1 MDLRDMGIQ
10 TIASRKIKG
19 SQSIMKE
26 TIALIKPVLFHK
38 ALANT
43 TTKKKII
50 ANKKEYTIAIC

>member
-1 MDLRDMGIQ
+1 MRVTDLADMGIQ
-10 TIASRKIKG
+10 TMDKRKMKG

-43 TTKKKII
+43 ATRKMKIP
-50 ANKKEYTIAIC
+50 NKKE